1 MRITPV
7 ISHPLLFIN
16 TKSTDTE
23 KPWFP
28 ALTLP
33 RTTTSFLLTK
43 GANHQPQSP
52 CSAPRAQT
60 ICWAYEAEV
69 VIQPQAVH
77 RLHHG
82 IIDVGST
89 EICFFTFRTVF
100 HVCLWDPIFS
110 AYLAKKRAEGKHYNV
125 ALSHAAKKLVRLIF
139 AIERSRQPYSSA
151 T

>member
-1 MRITPV
+1 M
-7 ISHPLLFIN
+7 
-16 TKSTDTE
+16 K
-23 KPWFP
+23 
-28 ALTLP
+28 
-33 RTTTSFLLTK
+33 
-43 GANHQPQSP
+43 Q
-52 CSAPRAQT
+52 
-60 ICWAYEAEV
+60 V

-139 AIERSRQPYSSA
+139 AMERSRQPYSSA
-151 T
+151 AQSAQFHKLMQASFGMSALLYSFSTVYIFHAFPLILGLTFNS